1 MKQIEATGKNIEKAI
16 ENGLKELNTTMENVD
31 IKILNEGGLLK
42 KAKVLITLNEE
53 DLESSNA
60 KFEDD
65 KVEETKETK
74 TDEEQN
80 LEGDSTDFEEHICE
94 NGVCRVVKK
103 EGKTTKKETEID
115 LEKVV
120 SVAEEFLNGLVYILN
135 LQVNIEHNTAEKL
148 PCVKVTGDDLGVLI
162 GYRGDALEAIQNL
175 MNVVV
180 FNKTGFKGKII
191 LDVENYREKRI
202 STLCELADRISK
214 QVLKNKKSF
223 KLEPMNS
230 YERRIIH
237 SHLQNV
243 EHISTH
249 SEGKEPNRF
258 LIVDYVE

>member
-53 DLESSNA
+53 DLESQNV
-60 KFEDD
+60 KTKED
-65 KVEETKETK
+65 KIEETKEIK
-74 TDEEQN
+74 NNEQVEEVSN
-80 LEGDSTDFEEHICE
+80 DFEEHICE

-103 EGKTTKKETEID
+103 ESKTAKKETEID

-135 LQVNIEHNTAEKL
+135 LQVNIEHNTTEKL

>member
-1 MKQIEATGKNIEKAI
+1 M
-16 ENGLKELNTTMENVD
+16 
-31 IKILNEGGLLK
+31 
-42 KAKVLITLNEE
+42 
-53 DLESSNA
+53 
-60 KFEDD
+60 
-65 KVEETKETK
+65 
-74 TDEEQN
+74 
-80 LEGDSTDFEEHICE
+80 
-94 NGVCRVVKK
+94 
-103 EGKTTKKETEID
+103 
-115 LEKVV
+115 
-120 SVAEEFLNGLVYILN
+120 
-135 LQVNIEHNTAEKL
+135 

-237 SHLQNV
+237 SHLQNI

>member
-53 DLESSNA
+53 DLESSKA

-80 LEGDSTDFEEHICE
+80 LEDDSTDFEEHICE

-103 EGKTTKKETEID
+103 ESKTTKKETEID

-135 LQVNIEHNTAEKL
+135 LQVNIEHNTTEKL